1 MVCCLA
7 SEPEVILVLS
17 PAPNFVDT
25 HSEGGGSTPSDT
37 TSNHGTK
44 TPLFWDQP
52 HSQGCI
58 HPQPPRAQRNGQ
70 TGLQTTPPP
79 SEPRGDSHSHP
90 SPYPCFTTE
99 HHHPCPTQ
107 LPGHR
112 TSPEGTTFPTLRGS
126 KGSWRQSG
134 LTGRAGG
141 AQGRSEP
148 SRDPATCSVIIRLV
162 CFYLKYYPLT
172 SRITKV
178 AQQYRQTVNI
188 NRSV

>member
-25 HSEGGGSTPSDT
+25 HSEGGAAPHQTPRATTGLKLHCFGTNPTVRAAST
-37 TSNHGTK
+37 
-44 TPLFWDQP
+44 
-52 HSQGCI
+52 
-58 HPQPPRAQRNGQ
+58 RAQRNGQ

-112 TSPEGTTFPTLRGS
+112 TSPEGTMFPTLQGS

>member
-1 MVCCLA
+1 MQRGRA
-7 SEPEVILVLS
+7 
-17 PAPNFVDT
+17 APHETPRATTGLKLHCFGTDPTVRAAYT
-25 HSEGGGSTPSDT
+25 HS
-37 TSNHGTK
+37 
-44 TPLFWDQP
+44 
-52 HSQGCI
+52 
-58 HPQPPRAQRNGQ
+58 PPELRAMDRQVFKP
-70 TGLQTTPPP
+70 TPPP
-79 SEPRGDSHSHP
+79 SEPRGHSHP
-90 SPYPCFTTE
+90 HPYPCFTTE
-99 HHHPCPTQ
+99 HHHLCPTQ
-107 LPGHR
+107 PPGR
-112 TSPEGTTFPTLRGS
+112 GTSPQGTMFPTLGGS
-126 KGSWRQSG
+126 KGSWRQAG